1 MFDFS
6 HIHPMIVHFPIA
18 LLIFGFI
25 ADLISIIFKKDFFGK
40 AGLYLLIFGTL
51 GVIAAFLSGNIAGD
65 GLTEAGPLKN
75 AIESHQ
81 NAALIS
87 LWIMAITTFLRII
100 FIMIKKYD
108 GVFKWIVLIL
118 FFSGVLSIA
127 RTGYFGGELVF
138 KHAAGVQ
145 FNLGNSLNSNEL
157 ENNSAST
164 ETKTE

>member
-1 MFDFS
+1 MFDTS

-18 LLIFGFI
+18 LLIFGFL
-25 ADLISIIFKKDFFGK
+25 ADLINVIFKKDFFGK

-51 GVIAAFLSGNIAGD
+51 GVIAAYISGNIAGD

-81 NAALIS
+81 DAALIS
-87 LWIMAITTFLRII
+87 LWIMSITSVLRIG
-100 FIMIKKYD
+100 FIMIRKYE
-108 GVFKWIVLIL
+108 GAFKWAVLIL
-118 FFSGVLSIA
+118 FFIGVVSIA

-145 FNLGNSLNSNEL
+145 FNLGNSLNSIEL
-157 ENNSAST
+157 ENNSASK
-164 ETKTE
+164 ENKTD